1 VPDTLIAGAL
11 RAPYGYL
18 AVTAFFALGLMAK
31 PSVVTLPFVLLL
43 LDYWPL
49 GRMQDRNTRGGL
61 GTSVP
66 SRVRGKRGS
75 RGMDQD
81 SGILFSQFRRV
92 MLKHNLRPLRLLLLE
107 KLPLLALAA
116 VSCAVTVWAQGSA
129 LTANE
134 KCSFG
139 WRMRH
144 IPVAYAGYLYQFF
157 HPVGLAVPYPRP
169 AELPP
174 WQVLGSLAILV
185 LVTAAAWAGRRRFP
199 YLLVGWLWYLGMLL
213 PAIGLVQFGVQATAD
228 RFTYL
233 PQIGLGIAL
242 AWGLADLCRVPAAAF
257 RRWALSAVAVLAV
270 LALTACAWQQTTFW
284 RDNQTLWT
292 HALECTSNNV
302 LAHVNL
308 GNELT
313 NQNQWADALLE
324 YQRALKIDPR
334 CAEALNNGGRA
345 TAALGRPGDAIPWY
359 RKAIA
364 ADHTCAEAYWNL
376 ANLLAARGKPE
387 DLEEA
392 VERYGAAVRLRPEQ
406 ADWQT
411 GLAKAQ
417 NELGGALADAGRPA
431 EAVRHYGAALQARPD
446 FFDAHYNLG
455 VALARLGQFGEA
467 IGQLREALRLKPDDA
482 EAHSSLGMALAN
494 TGRFGRAMAEC
505 QAALRIKPD
514 SAATLGI
521 LAAIYA
527 QAGRRS
533 EALAT
538 FHKAL
543 ELATRQKNQALAND
557 LRAKL
562 AALERQEPT
571 GPSPPPPK

>member
-1 VPDTLIAGAL
+1 
-11 RAPYGYL
+11 
-18 AVTAFFALGLMAK
+18 M
-31 PSVVTLPFVLLL
+31 
-43 LDYWPL
+43 
-49 GRMQDRNTRGGL
+49 
-61 GTSVP
+61 
-66 SRVRGKRGS
+66 
-75 RGMDQD
+75 
-81 SGILFSQFRRV
+81 
-92 MLKHNLRPLRLLLLE
+92 
-107 KLPLLALAA
+107 
-116 VSCAVTVWAQGSA
+116 TVWAKGSA

-134 KCSFG
+134 KCSFW
-139 WRMRH
+139 WRLRH

-174 WQVLGSLAILV
+174 WQVLGSLAVLA
-185 LVTAAAWAGRRRFP
+185 LVTAAAWTGRRRFP
-199 YLLVGWLWYLGMLL
+199 YLLVGWFWYLGMLL

-242 AWGLADLCRVPAAAF
+242 AWGLADLCRAAAHAVAPQF
-257 RRWALSAVAVLAV
+257 APALRRWALSAVAVLAI

-284 RDNQTLWT
+284 QDNQTLWT

-324 YQRALKIDPR
+324 YQRAVKIDPR
-334 CAEALNNGGRA
+334 CAEALNNAGRA
-345 TAALGRPGDAIPWY
+345 TAALGQRGDAIPWY
-359 RKAIA
+359 RQAIS

-376 ANLLAARGKPE
+376 ANLLAARGKLE

-392 VERYGAAVRLRPEQ
+392 VERYGAAIRLRPEQ
-406 ADWQT
+406 ADWQAR
-411 GLAKAQ
+411 LAEVQ
-417 NELGGALADAGRPA
+417 NELGGALSGAGRPA
-431 EAVRHYGAALQARPD
+431 NAVRHYWAALQVRPD

-455 VALARLGQFGEA
+455 VTLTRLGQFGEA

-482 EAHSSLGMALAN
+482 EAHSSLGLALAN
-494 TGRFGRAMAEC
+494 TGQFGPAMAEC
-505 QAALRIKPD
+505 REALRIKPD
-514 SAATLGI
+514 SAAALGI

-543 ELATRQKNQALAND
+543 ESATRQKNPALAED
-557 LRAKL
+557 LRQAGGVGGARTHGFER
-562 AALERQEPT
+562 AAAEVGRVFQLV
-571 GPSPPPPK
+571 PSPARPLLPDELENWSYRENSIGGGCRNLRNR